1 MVSSPKV
8 ACGRKLRLAIACLA
22 LLAGVVIL
30 FVANQQFVAASPGG
44 NDFLV
49 HWVGTRA
56 LLIEKVSPYS
66 DTVAMKIQTLAY
78 GRPAQPG
85 EHELRVAYPLY
96 SIALFAPFAMV
107 ADYAL
112 ARSLWMTV
120 LEVALLGL
128 ALAGLRLARWL
139 PSLPV
144 AAAYLLFAVT
154 WYHGFRPLVNGNAVI
169 VVALLIA
176 LAMLAI
182 RAGRDGLAGALLAM
196 STIKPQVVLLLVL
209 FVGVW
214 AIATRRWRLVIGFLG
229 TLAALLAL
237 SLALLPSW
245 PAEFLREVI
254 RYPAYNPPG
263 TLGAA
268 LEAMSPGLGAWVG
281 WGVTLVLGVL
291 LLVEW
296 RTSMGQAQA
305 RFEWAVNLTL
315 AASCW
320 IGIQTDPG
328 NFIVLLAPLAAILA
342 SIANA
347 VRRGGEVIALAVMVV
362 LHAGLWT
369 IFVSTL
375 ERGPQPVQGPA
386 MFIPLPFI
394 VLAGLYGYR
403 RRMVEAMQV
412 ESR

>member
-1 MVSSPKV
+1 
-8 ACGRKLRLAIACLA
+8 
-22 LLAGVVIL
+22 
-30 FVANQQFVAASPGG
+30 
-44 NDFLV
+44 
-49 HWVGTRA
+49 
-56 LLIEKVSPYS
+56 
-66 DTVAMKIQTLAY
+66 
-78 GRPAQPG
+78 
-85 EHELRVAYPLY
+85 
-96 SIALFAPFAMV
+96 
-107 ADYAL
+107 
-112 ARSLWMTV
+112 
-120 LEVALLGL
+120 
-128 ALAGLRLARWL
+128 
-139 PSLPV
+139 
-144 AAAYLLFAVT
+144 
-154 WYHGFRPLVNGNAVI
+154 
-169 VVALLIA
+169 
-176 LAMLAI
+176 
-182 RAGRDGLAGALLAM
+182 M

>member
-1 MVSSPKV
+1 MVSRADASR
-8 ACGRKLRLAIACLA
+8 GRMLPMAIACLA
-22 LLAGVVIL
+22 LAAGVVIL
-30 FVANQQFVAASPGG
+30 LVANQRFVAASPGG

-56 LLIEKVSPYS
+56 LLLEKVSPYS
-66 DTVAMKIQTLAY
+66 DAVAMQIQTLAY
-78 GRPAQPG
+78 GRPAHAG

-96 SIALFAPFAMV
+96 SIVLFAPFAMV

-120 LEVALLGL
+120 LEVALLGA
-128 ALAGLRLARWL
+128 ALAGLRLARWR

-154 WYHGFRPLVNGNAVI
+154 WYHGVRPLVNGNAVI

-176 LAMLAI
+176 LALLAL
-182 RAGRDGLAGALLAM
+182 RAGRDGTAGVLLAV
-196 STIKPQVVLLLVL
+196 STIKPQVVVLLVL
-209 FVGVW
+209 FVGLW
-214 AIATRRWRLVIGFLG
+214 AIASRRWRLVIGFVG

-237 SLALLPSW
+237 SLVLLPSW

-263 TLGAA
+263 TLGTA
-268 LEAMSPGLGAWVG
+268 LEAMLPGIGAQVG

-291 LLVEW
+291 LLFEW
-296 RTSMGQAQA
+296 RRTMGRAPA
-305 RFEWAVNLTL
+305 RFEWALSLTL

-328 NFIVLLAPLAAILA
+328 NFIVLLVPLAAILA
-342 SIANA
+342 SIAHA
-347 VRRGGEVIALAVMVV
+347 VRRGGELPALAVMVV
-362 LHAGLWT
+362 LHMGLWM
-369 IFVSTL
+369 IFVFTL

-386 MFIPLPFI
+386 MFIPLPFV
-394 VLAGLYGYR
+394 VLAGLYVHR

-412 ESR
+412 ESH